1 MTDHNYYKKLL
12 ERMESKLGSKLTMSL
27 DEIAKMS
34 GKPGKSGKFGREKFS
49 KFKKQRSE
57 PEKGMIQGDT

>member
-1 MTDHNYYKKLL
+1 
-12 ERMESKLGSKLTMSL
+12 MESKLGSKLTMSL

-34 GKPGKSGKFGREKFS
+34 GKPGKFGRDKFS